1 MNLTTPRG
9 KLHEA
14 HQVVQVHWNETR
26 DGWNDAAGRV
36 FEADH
41 WSPVLP
47 TVEAALRAMDR
58 LIVAMNQMRHECE

>member
-26 DGWNDAAGRV
+26 DGWNDSAGRV

-41 WSPVLP
+41 WAPVAP

-58 LIVAMNQMRHECE
+58 LMVAMNQMRHECE